1 MKVKLED
8 ILKNDKQYIRIL
20 RLLHLIKGV
29 NQSIDNSKEMN
40 SQLMEKQYLHLKK
53 EYTQELL
60 EQLAEYRLPVL
71 LDNAA

>member
-1 MKVKLED
+1 MEVKLED

-29 NQSIDNSKEMN
+29 NKSIENSQEMN
-40 SQLMEKQYLHLKK
+40 SKLMERQYVHLKK

-60 EQLAEYRLPVL
+60 EQLADYRLPVL
-71 LDNAA
+71 LDSAA

>member
-1 MKVKLED
+1 MEVKLED
-8 ILKNDKQYIRIL
+8 ILKNDKKYIKIL

-29 NQSIDNSKEMN
+29 NTSIENSKKMN
-40 SQLMEKQYLHLKK
+40 SQLMEKQYIYLKK

-60 EQLAEYRLPVL
+60 EQLKEYRLPVL

>member
-1 MKVKLED
+1 MEVKLED

-29 NQSIDNSKEMN
+29 NKSIENSKEMN
-40 SQLMEKQYLHLKK
+40 SALMERQYIYLKK

-60 EQLAEYRLPVL
+60 EQLAEYQLPVL
-71 LDNAA
+71 LDTAA

>member
-1 MKVKLED
+1 MEVKLED

-29 NQSIDNSKEMN
+29 NQSIDNSKAMN
-40 SQLMEKQYLHLKK
+40 SELMERQYIYLKK

-60 EQLAEYRLPVL
+60 EQLAEYRLPVV